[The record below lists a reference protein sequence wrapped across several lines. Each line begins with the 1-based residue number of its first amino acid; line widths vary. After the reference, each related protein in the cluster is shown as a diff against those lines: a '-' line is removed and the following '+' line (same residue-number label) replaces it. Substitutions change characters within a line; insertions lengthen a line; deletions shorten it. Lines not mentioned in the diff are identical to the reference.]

1 MGGTALRAV
10 LLLISVIGMGE
21 LYKAL
26 NGRLSFENLLSAL
39 ALLAYYLLLDV
50 MSKQILMIVIGLYIV
65 SNLLC
70 LVMLNSKVP
79 PINFM
84 VNIFG
89 FFYVGFLLSGIY
101 LTRAH
106 IHGQY
111 LVWLIFISAWACDT
125 FAYFTGRFFGKHK
138 LAPVLSPKKTVEG
151 AIGGTLGAALV
162 AAVFAYVI
170 LNFTAVGYES
180 NFIVICA
187 LIGGVGAVF
196 GQIGDLTASA
206 IKRHNG
212 IKDYGK
218 LIPGHGGILD
228 RFDSVICTA
237 PMVYVIV
244 QLLM

>member
-1 MGGTALRAV
+1 
-10 LLLISVIGMGE
+10 
-21 LYKAL
+21 
-26 NGRLSFENLLSAL
+26 
-39 ALLAYYLLLDV
+39 
-50 MSKQILMIVIGLYIV
+50 
-65 SNLLC
+65 
-70 LVMLNSKVP
+70 
-79 PINFM
+79 
-84 VNIFG
+84 
-89 FFYVGFLLSGIY
+89 
-101 LTRAH
+101 
-106 IHGQY
+106 
-111 LVWLIFISAWACDT
+111 
-125 FAYFTGRFFGKHK
+125 
-138 LAPVLSPKKTVEG
+138 
-151 AIGGTLGAALV
+151 V

-187 LIGGVGAVF
+187 LIGGVGAVL